1 MSPDPNEPEFDFGAV
16 GGVPIVKAGGD
27 PTNPGDLEWNF
38 GVTEKTPDVAAD
50 AGPDLYARFPN
61 LRGRWDGATT
71 VNHHEAVRRVLGENI
86 KAQYQPAGTCF
97 PAGTP
102 ILMADGTEKPIE
114 SVQVGDLVCTHRN
127 TARRVLRTMQR
138 AYTGETTT
146 FRGRGMR
153 GAITTTAEHP
163 ILVVRNG
170 STNRRYPD
178 KYTPGVTAWVKA
190 ADLTATDRVL
200 LPYGVRVDGVDPPVI
215 DLADHVPNR
224 RVKLLNGGYRQ
235 TVGETQVQDYYSKRA
250 LPRRVLFDVR
260 LARLIGL
267 YLAEGSADW
276 YKDRPH
282 KLTWT
287 FGGDENHFAAEVVAL
302 LHELFGLPA
311 IVDRPKDKDTV
322 IRVVCR
328 SATLTRLFSS
338 LCGLT
343 AYHKHVP
350 TIAFT
355 APATVKLAL
364 IRGWMDGDGSI
375 RVGAH
380 RQNAKWKTASARG
393 TTASVRLAREMQRL
407 SALVGV
413 MSSVTVRKKADH
425 QRVASNDVNYNGEEL
440 FTIYPEHRPTDPG
453 RTDRSGITFHRTEH
467 GFVVH
472 VRDLQRASVTDL
484 PVYNIEVEEEH
495 TYVANGV
502 AVHNCGGRAGSR
514 CLDLLQLI
522 AKAAGKRVKFHYAS
536 HAWLYYLARREYG
549 MLGRGDGVPGGSIQ
563 VILRKYGPVTREEAN
578 DLQFA
583 GDEADRLAV
592 AWGAG
597 RIDQATVRRLTDLA
611 SDNVVTAQVEVK
623 SAQELADGIA
633 AGGVGLCDDDQAY
646 SMTRDSEGVCRA
658 VASKWYHYHVRS
670 GVRTLRSGRK
680 VFQYDQ
686 SWGERTP
693 GGPLLDGC
701 PGNVF
706 GVDWDVQDRLCR
718 TGNVS
723 VLFSFPVFEL
733 ESSSPEPLPWVL

>member
-16 GGVPIVKAGGD
+16 GGVPVVKAGGD
-27 PTNPGDLEWNF
+27 PSNPGDLEWNF

-61 LRGRWDGATT
+61 LRGRWDGTTT

-86 KAQYQPAGTCF
+86 KAQYQPSGTCF
-97 PAGTP
+97 PADTP
-102 ILMADGTEKPIE
+102 VLMADGTEKPIE
-114 SVQVGDLVCTHRN
+114 TVQVGDLVCTHRN

-138 AYTGETTT
+138 VYSGRMTT
-146 FRGRGMR
+146 FRVRGVR
-153 GAITTTAEHP
+153 DPLVATAEHP
-163 ILVVRNG
+163 VLVVDNG
-170 STNRRYPD
+170 ANDNRHPERYR
-178 KYTPGVTAWVKA
+178 PGAEKWVSA
-190 ADLTATDRVL
+190 ARLTTSDRVL
-200 LPYGVRVDGVDPPVI
+200 LTYGVRTDGDDVPVI
-215 DLADHVPNR
+215 DLADYVPNR
-224 RVKLLNGGYRQ
+224 RVKLIDGTYRQ
-235 TVGETQVQDYYSKRA
+235 TVTADHVQEYYSKRT
-250 LPRRVLFDVR
+250 LPRRVQFDVR
-260 LARLIGL
+260 LARLVGL

-276 YKDRPH
+276 YKDRPN

-287 FGGDENHFAAEVVAL
+287 FGGDEMHLAAEVVATL
-302 LHELFGLPA
+302 KEVFGLSS
-311 IVDRPKDKDTV
+311 VVRRPKDTV
-322 IRVVCR
+322 IRVVCG
-328 SATLTRLFSS
+328 SATLARLFSG

-343 AYHKHVP
+343 AYHKRVP
-350 TIAFT
+350 AVVFT

-364 IRGWMDGDGSI
+364 IRGWMDGDGTV
-375 RVGAH
+375 RQGQH
-380 RQNAKWKTASARG
+380 RQNAKWRTLSARG
-393 TTASVRLAREMQRL
+393 TTASVRLARDVQRL
-407 SALVGV
+407 AALVGV
-413 MSSVTVRKKADH
+413 MTSVTTRKQAAH
-425 QRVASNDVNYNGEEL
+425 QRVASNDVNFNGDEV
-440 FTIYPEHRPTDPG
+440 FGVYPERRAVEPPRP
-453 RTDRSGITFHRTEH
+453 DRRGVLFHRTEH
-467 GFVVH
+467 GFVVPI
-472 VRDLQRASVTDL
+472 REVTHTDVVDV

-583 GDEADRLAV
+583 GSEADRLAV

-597 RIDQATVRRLTDLA
+597 RIDQATARRLTDLA

-693 GGPLLDGC
+693 DGPLLDGC